1 MKPSFPSDNGSR
13 ETQTAVGKTTLFLRY
28 FSGHTVGRE
37 RERRLTRSEGV
48 EERFL

>member
-28 FSGHTVGRE
+28 FPDTPWGE